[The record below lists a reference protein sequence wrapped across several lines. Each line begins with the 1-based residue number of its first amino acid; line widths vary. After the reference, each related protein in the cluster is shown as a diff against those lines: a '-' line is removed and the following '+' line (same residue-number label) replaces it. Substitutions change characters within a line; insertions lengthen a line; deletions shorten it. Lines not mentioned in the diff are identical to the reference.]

1 MSIELTGTDNYPSA
15 EHHDAITDEQK
26 KCDEKFYGGSSH
38 CIITLK
44 WQFNL
49 TGFAEM
55 EINTEFAR
63 KFSGFG
69 ILKYDWGLTEQVAS

>member
-38 CIITLK
+38 CTITLK
-44 WQFNL
+44 
-49 TGFAEM
+49 
-55 EINTEFAR
+55 
-63 KFSGFG
+63 
-69 ILKYDWGLTEQVAS
+69 